1 MFDEIETKILTRS
14 EPEDLHLKQ
23 LMQKSILHIAK
34 IIQPP
39 SVTSLATHTRLIV
52 SETHN
57 ELKKWIESNKERFQN
72 QRRIFHE
79 FLNRIQSLQNRVSQL
94 AQ

>member
-1 MFDEIETKILTRS
+1 MFDEIVAKMRTKSALADI
-14 EPEDLHLKQ
+14 HLKN
-23 LMQKSILHIAK
+23 LMQKSILHLAK

-57 ELKKWIESNKERFQN
+57 ELKKWIESNKERFHI
-72 QRRIFHE
+72 QRKIFHE
-79 FLNRIQSLQNRVSQL
+79 FLVRIQSLQSRVDKL
-94 AQ
+94 A